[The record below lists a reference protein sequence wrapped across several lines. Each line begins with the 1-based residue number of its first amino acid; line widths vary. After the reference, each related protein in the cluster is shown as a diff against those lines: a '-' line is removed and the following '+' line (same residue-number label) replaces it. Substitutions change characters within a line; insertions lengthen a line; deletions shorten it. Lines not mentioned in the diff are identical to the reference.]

1 MSVLGWL
8 WLLSPFVLIGVISH
22 DSNMRGLI
30 SAYPERCQAIGSC
43 GAVAMLLGAAFV
55 PGMAGSM
62 LFGVGTPLV
71 GLLVWTPRDD
81 GDGGGDEDPDPP
93 PGWDDF
99 ERSFRAYVNR
109 GRRPRVPVR

>member
-30 SAYPERCQAIGSC
+30 SAYPARCQAIGVC
-43 GAVAMLLGAAFV
+43 GAVAMIFGATLV

-71 GLLVWTPRDD
+71 GLLVWTPGD
-81 GDGGGDEDPDPP
+81 DGGGGGGDDEDPP

-99 ERSFRAYVNR
+99 ERSFWVHVRR
-109 GRRPRVPVR
+109 SRRPRVPVG